1 MGRMTIAAP
10 PHNNQTINV
19 ILFGEPGAGKSA
31 VVNLIARKNLA
42 RVPSGVHGSTLQ
54 STRYDI
60 PVDGVDVRIFET
72 IGLPVPVITGNDY
85 LIALENAYDFINKL
99 VAAGG
104 VHLLLFCIRATRLT
118 ATIQSNYRLFSEAV
132 PPTKVPI
139 ALVFTGLEGEVKM
152 EDWWTR
158 NKAVILERYGLKNDG
173 HACVT
178 GVTDRTQRQ
187 DLNYTESQK
196 VIRELLK
203 RCRIKPSASI
213 PEPRDW
219 FLRLEN
225 GMQAFVDKNRKPTRG
240 DLMNMLST
248 RLRLDSKTV
257 KEFLDIM
264 ERGDAHPSSRDGEV
278 RPQDAPLARIQHR
291 DTKGEADFPKSDT
304 TPKSRDLNA
313 GKWDNPPR
321 AGTVEISRTRA
332 ALDAGKQDN
341 EPLRKRASSEV
352 AMPRCRDPDAT
363 GKEDK
368 NSKWDDGARRREITA
383 GKAKAEP
390 QTMNTQAEKYVKSD
404 AGVSMDDI
412 RSNFPHDLTGYVA
425 RSSQYPFASGSY
437 GDIYRGKFSMRGKLI
452 DVRYSFST
460 RVKLNS
466 H

>member
-31 VVNLIARKNLA
+31 VVNLIARKNHA

-60 PVDGVDVRIFET
+60 PVDGVDVCIFET

-85 LIALENAYDFINKL
+85 LIALEKAYDFINKL

-118 ATIQSNYRLFSEAV
+118 ATIQSNYRLFSEVV

-158 NKAVILERYGLKNDG
+158 NKTVIERYGLKNDG

-203 RCRIKPSASI
+203 RCRIKTSASL

-225 GMQAFVDKNRKPTRG
+225 GMQAFVDKNRRPTRG

-264 ERGDAHPSSRDGEV
+264 ERGDGHQSSRDGEG
-278 RPQDAPLARIQHR
+278 RPQDASLARIQHR
-291 DTKGEADFPKSDT
+291 DTKGEADFPESDT
-304 TPKSRDLNA
+304 APKFRDLDA
-313 GKWDNPPR
+313 GKWNGPPG
-321 AGTVEISRTRA
+321 ASVVDISRTRQV
-332 ALDAGKQDN
+332 LY
-341 EPLRKRASSEV
+341 
-352 AMPRCRDPDAT
+352 PDAT
-363 GKEDK
+363 GEEDK
-368 NSKWDDGARRREITA
+368 SWKWDDGARRREITA

-390 QTMNTQAEKYVKSD
+390 QTMNTPAEKYIKSD

-460 RVKLNS
+460 MVKLNS